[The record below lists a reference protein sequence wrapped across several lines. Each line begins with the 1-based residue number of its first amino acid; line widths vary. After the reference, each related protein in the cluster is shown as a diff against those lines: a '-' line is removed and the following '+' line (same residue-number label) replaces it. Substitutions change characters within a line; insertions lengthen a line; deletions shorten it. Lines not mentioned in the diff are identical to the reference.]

1 VSWWAK
7 FLRDTRGNTT
17 IVAAI
22 CMPVVVGSVGLG
34 AETSYWQFKQRQM
47 QTAVDMAAY
56 TGAVSLRNNEAPQQA
71 RNEAAQEAVLHRFDP
86 ALGALTTN
94 TPPTSGSSQN
104 DRAMEVVLTQSMD
117 RLFSAIFGD
126 TPIIFEVRAVAA
138 FEEQSDACI
147 LALSHEAS
155 AAVDFFGNSNVA
167 LINCEVMSNSIASD
181 AVSLGGSTDVEA
193 PCFNSVGGFEIS
205 GGSADYEL
213 TGCTAPRVDLPRAL
227 DPYAD
232 VPTPFLP
239 SGCSNIPGGPPG
251 NTTTVSAGAGGV
263 KRFCNGLNLTGDYVF
278 EPGVYIIDGGQFRA
292 GGQANITGEGVTFY
306 TTGGASIAFN
316 GTAEINL
323 TAPTT
328 GDYAGLIFFGDRDD
342 YGENHTFN
350 GTADSTIT
358 GAIYMPAGDI
368 SFQGDFSGDNGCMQ
382 LVGNT
387 VAFGGNANISTDCS
401 GTGID
406 YAEVPGDV
414 RLVE

>member
-1 VSWWAK
+1 
-7 FLRDTRGNTT
+7 
-17 IVAAI
+17 
-22 CMPVVVGSVGLG
+22 
-34 AETSYWQFKQRQM
+34 
-47 QTAVDMAAY
+47 
-56 TGAVSLRNNEAPQQA
+56 
-71 RNEAAQEAVLHRFDP
+71 
-86 ALGALTTN
+86 
-94 TPPTSGSSQN
+94 
-104 DRAMEVVLTQSMD
+104 MEVVLTQSMD

-306 TTGGASIAFN
+306 TTGGARIAFN

-328 GDYAGLIFFGDRDD
+328 GDYAGLVFFGDRDD

-358 GAIYMPAGDI
+358 GAIYLPAGDI
-368 SFQGDFSGDNGCMQ
+368 SFQGDFSG
-382 LVGNT
+382 
-387 VAFGGNANISTDCS
+387 
-401 GTGID
+401 
-406 YAEVPGDV
+406 
-414 RLVE
+414 